1 MLEDKDR
8 IFKNLYNDFG
18 IDYDSSKK
26 RKGNEPTNGKTTL
39 LGEKNA

>member
-18 IDYDSSKK
+18 SDIDSAISMIEGTAKSMGLTI
-26 RKGNEPTNGKTTL
+26 KG
-39 LGEKNA
+39 